1 MSADNTLPKNFA
13 LNNSKLLSVFPL
25 LGVFS
30 AFIGFFSI
38 PTAASIADYSFRAEA
53 NLALMQA
60 SMYLVIFFLIIKCSA
75 GEIKFDL
82 TNLILLCVLISLVL
96 SSYAAHGRLINFAVI
111 QFCVLAVVIFS
122 KITFEFNERVVDF
135 ALSVFVGLNSVAAI
149 FYFIDPSFF
158 IFPVKVFDSFRG
170 FSFDR
175 VELSFLLA
183 CFLCYAIH
191 RKRFFT
197 CGIIFFLV
205 VLTESRS
212 GILSVFLVAIFYSPP
227 KTRVITVLSVIA
239 VTPFLFLI
247 SSRAD
252 ELISVSQRIQLA
264 LVALDY
270 DSGSFKRIV
279 FGSGALY
286 SNINGWVPHNNI
298 IQTYLNFGVVGLLA
312 NIFFVLFLLT
322 KISRKNFGILLVYI
336 IFGLSHQD
344 LEIFSYT
351 VENIVWLAFF
361 LSLRGVA
368 SCRNAL
374 PSRGSR
380 LEHVYS

>member
-1 MSADNTLPKNFA
+1 MSVDNTLPKNFA

-38 PTAASIADYSFRAEA
+38 PTAVSIADYSFRAEA

-60 SMYLVIFFLIIKCSA
+60 SMYLVIFFLIIKWA
-75 GEIKFDL
+75 EGQIKFDL

-96 SSYAAHGRLINFAVI
+96 SSYAAHGRLVNFAVI

-135 ALSVFVGLNSVAAI
+135 ALSIFVGLNSVAAI

-183 CFLCYAIH
+183 CFLCYAIY
-191 RKRFFT
+191 RRRFLT
-197 CGIIFFLV
+197 GGLIFFLV

-212 GILSVFLVAIFYSPP
+212 GILSVFLIILFYSSS
-227 KTRVITVLSVIA
+227 KYRIIILLSTIMMVPI
-239 VTPFLFLI
+239 LFMI

-252 ELISVSQRIQLA
+252 DLMSVSQRVQLA

-270 DSGSFKRIV
+270 DSGSIKRIV

-298 IQTYLNFGVVGLLA
+298 IQTYLNFGIVGLVA
-312 NIFFVLFLLT
+312 NILFVFFLLT

-336 IFGLSHQD
+336 VFGLSHQD

-361 LSLRGVA
+361 LSLRGAA
-368 SCRNAL
+368 SYRNAI
-374 PSRGSR
+374 SNRGSWP
-380 LEHVYS
+380 EHVHS